1 MFFRTI
7 GLSLGFASLFAFAMA
22 TMTLPQNAQ
31 AETSAQT
38 KRQDRLVPA
47 GGFKAAQQ
55 NFGYGVDAA
64 QRG

>member
-1 MFFRTI
+1 MFFRAI

-22 TMTLPQNAQ
+22 TMTLPQHAQ
-31 AETSAQT
+31 AETSAHT

-55 NFGYGVDAA
+55 NFGYGIDGEL
-64 QRG
+64 RG